1 MQEVIFPL
9 SSKKISLKTQLAL
22 NYILDQA
29 KKKLFCRVGHL
40 SRPTIVFYKNIYMNT
55 ETIYVIFLAG
65 EI

>member
-29 KKKLFCRVGHL
+29 KKKAFLTRRPSVSAHHSVLQKHL
-40 SRPTIVFYKNIYMNT
+40 Y
-55 ETIYVIFLAG
+55 EH
-65 EI
+65 